1 MSDTKDPRQWFQSL
15 IDKSENQLP
24 FKNINWLK
32 ESRSAAKKALI
43 KLPIPQRKLENWR
56 YSNINKLFDID
67 FEPVPKE
74 TAEPHGINI
83 DNYLLDGVDSY
94 RLVINNGHCIDSL
107 SNIDGLPEGVKLTS
121 LRQALATDPESLST
135 WFGHASRDDQEI
147 FTSLNTALV
156 NDGLFVHIAAS
167 VKLDKP
173 IEVIYINHSLE
184 SSLMIQLRNL
194 LVLENNASATLI
206 ERYLSKDQ
214 SLYFNNN
221 LTEIVLEESASLKH
235 YRIQDECKQ
244 AYHMGSIF
252 LNQKASSVYKDTTI
266 SMGGAWA
273 RTDFNVDFKDEHAVC
288 HLDGLYMVGDQ
299 QLIDCHLNI
308 QHKAPNCAS
317 QHTFKGI
324 LYGKGRAVF
333 DGLIYVDKLAQGTDA
348 HLSNDNL
355 MLTRKA
361 EVDTKPQLEIYADDV
376 KCSHGTT
383 VGQLE
388 PEQIFYMRSRGI
400 DEDKAHKMLC
410 MGFADEIVNTI
421 EIEALRDYVDDIL
434 QNTLSSINNSMTE
447 L

>member
-1 MSDTKDPRQWFQSL
+1 MSNTKDPRQWFQSL
-15 IDKSENQLP
+15 MEKSENKLLSHD
-24 FKNINWLK
+24 INWLK
-32 ESRSAAKKALI
+32 DTRAEAKNALVN
-43 KLPIPQRKLENWR
+43 LPIPQRKLENWR

-67 FEPVPKE
+67 FEPVISISEKLDDL
-74 TAEPHGINI
+74 NL
-83 DNYLLDGVDSY
+83 DDYLLDGIDSY
-94 RLVINNGHCIDSL
+94 RLVINNGHCVNSL
-107 SNIDGLPEGVKLTS
+107 CNIDGLPAGVKLVS
-121 LRQALATDPESLST
+121 LAQALITDPDSLST
-135 WFGHASRDDQEI
+135 WFGHVSGDDQEI
-147 FTSLNTALV
+147 FTSLNTALA
-156 NDGLFVHIAAS
+156 NDGLFVHIES
-167 VKLDKP
+167 GVTLDKP
-173 IEVIYINHSLE
+173 IEVIYINHSID
-184 SSLMIQLRNL
+184 SSLMIQSRNL

-206 ERYLSKDQ
+206 ERYQSKDQ

-221 LTEIVLEESASLKH
+221 LTEIVLDESASLTH
-235 YRIQDECKQ
+235 YRIQEESKQ
-244 AYHMGSIF
+244 AYHLGSIF
-252 LNQKASSVYKDTTI
+252 LSQGASSTYKDTTI
-266 SMGGAWA
+266 TMGGAWA
-273 RTDFNVDFKDEHAVC
+273 RTDFNVEFRNEHAEC
-288 HLDGLYMVGDQ
+288 NLDGLYMVGDQ

-324 LYGKGRAVF
+324 LYGQGRAVF

-388 PEQIFYMRSRGI
+388 PEQIFYLRSRGI

-410 MGFADEIVNTI
+410 LGFADEVVNSI
-421 EIEALRDYVDDIL
+421 DISALREYVDDIL
-434 QNTLSSINNSMTE
+434 QDTLTSINNSITE